1 MNQMA
6 KSKQLK
12 LSKHLGFGITFVLIF
27 NCLFAITA
35 TQNASADCKP
45 VKPRGQSVGTI
56 NYGNK
61 KMPIIPFTYP
71 AGGVM
76 EPQKTTRAAAI
87 SLRHMP
93 LESKL
98 GTSVIAWHVN
108 FNGCINELNSLL
120 YKSVGYRFSITD
132 NNGVTRKY
140 EISQK
145 FNVKKGNYRKS
156 WFSLVGP
163 RKLAMFTC
171 SGPFV
176 NGHFRDNEVLIAV
189 PVTEA

>member
-1 MNQMA
+1 MNQMV

-12 LSKHLGFGITFVLIF
+12 LSRHIGYGITFALF
-27 NCLFAITA
+27 LNCLFAITA
-35 TQNASADCKP
+35 TQAASADCKP
-45 VKPRGQSVGTI
+45 VKPRGQSVGMI

-93 LESKL
+93 LDSKL
-98 GTSVIAWHVN
+98 GTSVIAWHVD
-108 FNGCINELNSLL
+108 FNGCLSELNALL
-120 YKSVGYRFSITD
+120 DKSVGYRFSITD
-132 NNGVTRKY
+132 NNGVARKF

-145 FNVKKGNYRKS
+145 FTVKKGKYRKS

-163 RKLAMFTC
+163 RRLAMFTC

-176 NGHFRDNEVLIAV
+176 NGHYRDNEVLIAV

>member
-1 MNQMA
+1 MNQMV

-12 LSKHLGFGITFVLIF
+12 LSRHIGYGITFALF
-27 NCLFAITA
+27 LNCLFAITA
-35 TQNASADCKP
+35 TQAASADCKP
-45 VKPRGQSVGTI
+45 VKPRGQSVGMI

-93 LESKL
+93 LDSKL
-98 GTSVIAWHVN
+98 GTSVIAWHVD
-108 FNGCINELNSLL
+108 FNGCLSELNALL
-120 YKSVGYRFSITD
+120 DKSVGYRFSITD
-132 NNGVTRKY
+132 NNGVTRKF

-145 FNVKKGNYRKS
+145 LTVKKGKYRKS

-163 RKLAMFTC
+163 RRLAMFTC

-176 NGHFRDNEVLIAV
+176 NGHYRDNEVLIAV